1 GQPLLVPE
9 SIAVSQR
16 EADCAEEHMATFQQ
30 LGFELQRLGPE
41 SLAIR
46 QIPALLK
53 QAEANRLVHDV
64 LADLMEY
71 GTSDRVQAHMN
82 ELLGTMACHGAIRA
96 NRRLAIPEMNGL
108 LRDMENTERSGQCNH
123 GRPTWTQLG
132 LDDLDK
138 SALPPAIFLM
148 GPTAAGKTD
157 LAIELTK
164 VLPCELISVD
174 SALVYRG
181 MDIGTAKPSK
191 ALLDKYP
198 HRLIDILDPSQSY
211 SAADFRTDAL
221 QAMAEITARGKIPLL
236 VGGTM
241 LYFKALLEGLADM
254 PAADAE
260 VRAQLEAEAISRG
273 WQALHDELASIDPV
287 SAARIH
293 PNDPQRLVRALEVYR
308 VSGMSMTA
316 HREQQSAQSAQ
327 AGGSGRH
334 QLPYTVANLA
344 IAPTDRKVLHD
355 RIALRFRQML
365 DEGFVE
371 EVVALRSRGDLH
383 SNLPSIRAV

>member
-1 GQPLLVPE
+1 
-9 SIAVSQR
+9 
-16 EADCAEEHMATFQQ
+16 M
-30 LGFELQRLGPE
+30 
-41 SLAIR
+41 
-46 QIPALLK
+46 
-53 QAEANRLVHDV
+53 
-64 LADLMEY
+64 
-71 GTSDRVQAHMN
+71 
-82 ELLGTMACHGAIRA
+82 
-96 NRRLAIPEMNGL
+96 
-108 LRDMENTERSGQCNH
+108 
-123 GRPTWTQLG
+123 
-132 LDDLDK
+132 

-191 ALLDKYP
+191 ALLDAYP
-198 HRLIDILDPSQSY
+198 HRLIDILDPSQNY

-221 QAMAEITARGKIPLL
+221 HAMAEITARGKIPLL

-260 VRAQLEAEAISRG
+260 VRAQIEAQAASQG

-293 PNDPQRLVRALEVYR
+293 PNDPQRLVRALEVFR

-327 AGGSGRH
+327 ASASGRH

-355 RIALRFRQML
+355 RIAVRFRQML

-383 SNLPSIRAV
+383 SNLPSIRAVGYRQVWDHLDGRLTRDEMQERGIIATRQLAKRQFTWLRSWQDLHWLDSLACDNLPRALKYLGSVSILS

>member
-1 GQPLLVPE
+1 M
-9 SIAVSQR
+9 SS
-16 EADCAEEHMATFQQ
+16 
-30 LGFELQRLGPE
+30 
-41 SLAIR
+41 
-46 QIPALLK
+46 
-53 QAEANRLVHDV
+53 
-64 LADLMEY
+64 
-71 GTSDRVQAHMN
+71 
-82 ELLGTMACHGAIRA
+82 
-96 NRRLAIPEMNGL
+96 
-108 LRDMENTERSGQCNH
+108 
-123 GRPTWTQLG
+123 
-132 LDDLDK
+132 
-138 SALPPAIFLM
+138 LPPAIFLM

-221 QAMAEITARGKIPLL
+221 QAMAEITSRGKIPLL

-254 PAADAE
+254 PAADLDI
-260 VRAQLEAEAISRG
+260 RAQIEAQAASQG

-293 PNDPQRLVRALEVYR
+293 PNDPQRLVRALEVFR

-316 HREQQSAQSAQ
+316 HRQQQTEQSAQ
-327 AGGSGRH
+327 ASASGRH

-355 RIALRFRQML
+355 RIAVRFRQML

-371 EVVALRSRGDLH
+371 EVLALRSRGDLH
-383 SNLPSIRAV
+383 SNLPSIRAVGYRQVWDHLDGRLTWDEMQERGVIATRQLAKRQFTWLRSWQDLHWLDSLACDNLPRALKYLGSVSILS

>member
-1 GQPLLVPE
+1 
-9 SIAVSQR
+9 
-16 EADCAEEHMATFQQ
+16 M
-30 LGFELQRLGPE
+30 
-41 SLAIR
+41 
-46 QIPALLK
+46 
-53 QAEANRLVHDV
+53 
-64 LADLMEY
+64 
-71 GTSDRVQAHMN
+71 
-82 ELLGTMACHGAIRA
+82 
-96 NRRLAIPEMNGL
+96 
-108 LRDMENTERSGQCNH
+108 
-123 GRPTWTQLG
+123 
-132 LDDLDK
+132 

-191 ALLDKYP
+191 ALLDAYP
-198 HRLIDILDPSQSY
+198 HRLIDILDPSQNY

-221 QAMAEITARGKIPLL
+221 HAMAEITARGKIPLL

-260 VRAQLEAEAISRG
+260 VRAQSEAQAASQG

-293 PNDPQRLVRALEVYR
+293 PNDPQRLVRALEVFR

-327 AGGSGRH
+327 ASASGRH

-355 RIALRFRQML
+355 RIAVRFRQML

-383 SNLPSIRAV
+383 SNLPSIRAVGYRQVWDHLDGKLTRDEMQERGIIATRQLAKRQFTWLRSWQDLHWLDSLACDNLPRALKYLGSVSILS

>member
-1 GQPLLVPE
+1 
-9 SIAVSQR
+9 
-16 EADCAEEHMATFQQ
+16 M
-30 LGFELQRLGPE
+30 
-41 SLAIR
+41 
-46 QIPALLK
+46 
-53 QAEANRLVHDV
+53 
-64 LADLMEY
+64 
-71 GTSDRVQAHMN
+71 
-82 ELLGTMACHGAIRA
+82 
-96 NRRLAIPEMNGL
+96 
-108 LRDMENTERSGQCNH
+108 
-123 GRPTWTQLG
+123 
-132 LDDLDK
+132 

-191 ALLDKYP
+191 ALLDAYP

-260 VRAQLEAEAISRG
+260 VRAQIEAQAASQG

-293 PNDPQRLVRALEVYR
+293 PNDPQRLVRALEVIR

-327 AGGSGRH
+327 ASASGRH

-355 RIALRFRQML
+355 RIAVRFRQML

-383 SNLPSIRAV
+383 SNLPSIRAVGYRQVWDHLDGKLTRDEMQERGIIATRQLAKRQFTWLRSWQDLHWLDSLACDNLPRALKYLGSVSILS